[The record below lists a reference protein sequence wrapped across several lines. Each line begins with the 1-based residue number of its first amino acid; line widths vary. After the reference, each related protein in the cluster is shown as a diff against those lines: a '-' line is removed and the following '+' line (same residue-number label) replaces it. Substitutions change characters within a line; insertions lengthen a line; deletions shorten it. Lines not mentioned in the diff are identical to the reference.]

1 MKLRLYYRG
10 PDALITAGQF
20 VWLGKTPKVY
30 AIADL
35 RGARLTRR
43 SPKTTWLPAVVAPAL
58 ILAPGY
64 LLLNSWISLVS
75 LAGLALLVAAVAL
88 VWGRAGRRFELRADE
103 MIIYSTVDERTFNQV
118 ARALQRVMETYP
130 AVRSR
135 SSAVAA

>member
-1 MKLRLYYRG
+1 MRLYYRG

-20 VWLGKTPKVY
+20 VWLGKTPRVY

-43 SPKTTWLPAVVAPAL
+43 SPKTTWLPAAVAAAL

-64 LLLNSWISLVS
+64 LLLDSWMSRAS
-75 LAGLALLVAAVAL
+75 LAGLSLLIVSIAL
-88 VWGRAGRRFELRADE
+88 VLGRSGRRFELRADE

-118 ARALQRVMETYP
+118 ARALQRVMESYP
-130 AVRSR
+130 EARSNTG
-135 SSAVAA
+135 AVAA